1 MKCKV
6 MKKFGGIDA
15 GGTTFK
21 CVVAEQDGTVL
32 AQARFSSLVPEKTL
46 KECIAFFRPHLGSIS
61 GLGIASFG
69 PIDIDPV
76 SSGYGRILETPKKGW
91 SNVFLKSCFD
101 NALGVNCVVNTD
113 VNGALLGEM
122 HWGRAQGVNSAAYVT
137 IGTGIGAGI
146 FSNGGFV
153 GAPTHPEFGHIRLE
167 RHAHDDFEGLCSF
180 HSNCLEGLASAPA
193 LSARFGSTENMDM
206 NHKGWEIEAWY
217 LAQACISL
225 YLTIRPD
232 RIILGGGIMLANG
245 LLDKV
250 RNETEKLLNGY
261 TDIKSAEIDQ
271 LIVTPGLGDNAGVLG
286 AVCLAIQAQR

>member
-1 MKCKV
+1 

-21 CVVAEQDGTVL
+21 CVVAGQDGTIFE
-32 AQARFSSLVPEKTL
+32 QARFPSLDSAQTL
-46 KECIAFFRPHLGSIS
+46 KACISFFTRHLDSIS

-69 PIDIDPV
+69 PIDIDPT
-76 SSGYGRILETPKKGW
+76 SSRYGQILETPKKGW
-91 SNVFLKSCFD
+91 SGVNLKSGFD

-122 HWGRAQGVNSAAYVT
+122 QWGRAQGVNSAAYVT

-146 FSNGGFV
+146 FLNGGFV

-167 RHAHDDFEGLCSF
+167 RHQHDDFEGICSI
-180 HSNCLEGLASAPA
+180 HRNCLEGLASAPA
-193 LSARFGSTENMDM
+193 LSARFGPTKDMDI
-206 NHKGWEIEAWY
+206 NHKGWEIESWY
-217 LAQACISL
+217 LAQACLSL

-261 TDIKSAEIDQ
+261 TDMKSSEIEQ